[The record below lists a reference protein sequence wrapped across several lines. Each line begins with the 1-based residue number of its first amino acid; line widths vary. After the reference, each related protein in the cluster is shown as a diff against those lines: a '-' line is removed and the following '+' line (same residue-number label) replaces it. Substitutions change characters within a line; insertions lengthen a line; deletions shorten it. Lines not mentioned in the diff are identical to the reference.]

1 VTEVFAMSTSLVPRL
16 ARRSAPAGG
25 SLAGRSVACAAP
37 ALAACIL
44 ASSAWAAEAGSAS
57 PAAAGSAAANAAAG
71 ESQLAVWTE
80 KEVTFVYL
88 GFTTRYS
95 CDGLRDKVRGVLL
108 DLGAEKKDLKVQELG
123 CSSPTGR
130 PDPFPGVRVK
140 MRVLQPPS
148 GAATALDQVPVP
160 AHWKPVDLKLRDSFT
175 TDSGEC
181 ELVEQIRHTIVPLF
195 AARNVDLKT
204 SCIPHQASAT
214 RPSLKLEVLAP
225 DDAQYPAAEPQAAR

>member
-1 VTEVFAMSTSLVPRL
+1 MSTSLVPRL
-16 ARRSAPAGG
+16 ARRSA
-25 SLAGRSVACAAP
+25 CAVP
-37 ALAACIL
+37 TLAACIL

-57 PAAAGSAAANAAAG
+57 PAEPAAAGSASASAAG
-71 ESQLAVWTE
+71 ETQLAVWTE

-123 CSSPTGR
+123 CTSPTGR

-181 ELVEQIRHTIVPLF
+181 ELVEQIRHKIVPLF

-225 DDAQYPAAEPQAAR
+225 DPGQYPDGQHPAAEPQAAR

>member
-1 VTEVFAMSTSLVPRL
+1 MSSSFVPRL
-16 ARRSAPAGG
+16 AKRTAYA
-25 SLAGRSVACAAP
+25 VP
-37 ALAACIL
+37 ALAACLL

-57 PAAAGSAAANAAAG
+57 TAGSTAGATSAGAAGG
-71 ESQLAVWTE
+71 ESQPAVWTE
-80 KEVTFVYL
+80 KEATFVYQ

-108 DLGAEKKDLKVQELG
+108 DLGAEKKGLKVLQLG

-140 MRVLQPPS
+140 MSVLQPAS
-148 GAATALDQVPVP
+148 GTADDKTVA

-181 ELVEQIRHTIVPLF
+181 ELVEQIRHAFVPLF
-195 AARNVDLKT
+195 TTRNVELKT
-204 SCIPHQASAT
+204 DCIPHQATAT

-225 DDAQYPAAEPQAAR
+225 DDAQPPAGEPQAAR